1 MLKIIAFA
9 VLATINCISFAHPE
23 HAMDPPQDASDQP
36 EHPSDH
42 PELPSDHPEHP
53 SDHPEHPS
61 DHPEHPSDH
70 PELPSETES
79 SSIDETEVK
88 KAKALL
94 TEVHKV
100 YKEADGI
107 NETVIVTY
115 PNPMGETE
123 TFTVNL
129 LVGKDSGSVTAID
142 QITFIWLGGKVI
154 ASIDEMKGGYVEAD
168 APDGFLSGINAIIS
182 RGGGTPIWSIALRE
196 SDDYD
201 QWVKSFDLFGLPE
214 MPLLGIT
221 TKTEADKTVD
231 VLEYGG
237 EIARFEVTINEDRII
252 SGIVANISQPGMPEM
267 KISLASKTTFA
278 KLSEPITFESGDLK
292 KYDSFREMMMARMS
306 DISQQEEDPD
316 QPKSKLAGNPAPN
329 FTLELMDGS
338 GNVTL
343 SDLKGQVVV
352 LDFWATWCLP
362 CTKGLPELNKFDE
375 WAQEQGLK
383 VQVFAVNIWE
393 RGDPD
398 KISEKVKKFWVDN
411 KYKTKVLMGTFDEKL
426 AANYKISGIPVTA
439 IIGTDG
445 TIFEIHSGYRAG
457 MDEKLKK
464 SVQMALTSLDKPDHP
479 EHPDHPDHPDHPS
492 DHPDHPEHPS
502 DHPDHPSD
510 HPDHPN

>member
-1 MLKIIAFA
+1 MLKIIALCA
-9 VLATINCISFAHPE
+9 LATINCISFAHLD
-23 HAMDPPQDASDQP
+23 HAMNPPQDASDQP

-42 PELPSDHPEHP
+42 PEHPSDQPEHP

-61 DHPEHPSDH
+61 DHPEHPS
-70 PELPSETES
+70 ETES
-79 SSIDETEVK
+79 SSIDETEVN

-107 NETVIVTY
+107 NETLIITY

-129 LVGKDSGSVTAID
+129 LVGKDSGSVAAKD
-142 QITFIWLGGKVI
+142 QITFVWLGGKVI
-154 ASIDEMKGGYVEAD
+154 ASIDEMKGGYVEVD
-168 APDGFLSGINAIIS
+168 APDGFLSGINAIIP
-182 RGGGTPIWSIALRE
+182 GGGGVPTWSIALRE

-237 EIARFEVTINEDRII
+237 EIARIEITINEDRIV
-252 SGIVANISQPGMPEM
+252 SGIVAHISQPGMPEM

-278 KLSEPITFESGDLK
+278 KLSEPIIFESGDRK
-292 KYDSFREMMMARMS
+292 KYDSLQEMMMASMS
-306 DISQQEEDPD
+306 DSSQQEEGPD
-316 QPKSKLAGNPAPN
+316 EPKSKLTGNPAPD

-338 GNVTL
+338 GSVTL

-352 LDFWATWCLP
+352 LDFWATWCSP
-362 CTKGLPELNKFDE
+362 CRKGLPALNKFDE
-375 WAQEQGLK
+375 WVQEQGLK

-393 RGDPD
+393 RGDPEA
-398 KISEKVKKFWVDN
+398 ISEKV
-411 KYKTKVLMGTFDEKL
+411 
-426 AANYKISGIPVTA
+426 
-439 IIGTDG
+439 
-445 TIFEIHSGYRAG
+445 
-457 MDEKLKK
+457 
-464 SVQMALTSLDKPDHP
+464 
-479 EHPDHPDHPDHPS
+479 
-492 DHPDHPEHPS
+492 
-502 DHPDHPSD
+502 
-510 HPDHPN
+510 